1 MKITVIGWY
10 GTETIGDRGILAGL
24 ISFFHQSFEHFEL
37 NLGSLNPFFSERTI
51 AEDASFFKK
60 ITGKEIKIDLFNSKS
75 SKQLSAAIKD
85 SDLVVMGGGPLMD
98 LSELFMV
105 EYAFKKAKKAGINT
119 AVLGCGVGPLFS
131 KEYRKS
137 VLNIFLNSDLSILR
151 DSKSIEFLE
160 GIFKEFHEKFK
171 EEAISVSFDPAVE
184 CTLKSNY
191 IESSMI
197 PVNSLPKP
205 EYIAVNLRE
214 FPLEYSGQAIGKN
227 INTDL
232 IKFVEELADNFPD
245 KVIKLIP
252 MHYFHIG
259 GDDRIF
265 LNNIARKLDR
275 KNIEVQNS
283 PLTLN
288 ETINIFRNADFNVG
302 MRFHSVVL
310 QTIASGK
317 NYVLDYTEPKK
328 GKINGFLT
336 DVDKIGFYKKR
347 YICLQEDDISASL
360 IKADETNDQFMFSQN
375 TVQLSLNTY
384 VEQLQKL
391 MK

>member
-24 ISFFHQSFEHFEL
+24 ISFFNQSFEHFEL
-37 NLGSLNPFFSERTI
+37 KLGSLNPFFSERTL
-51 AEDASFFKK
+51 AEDASFFKD
-60 ITGKEIKIDLFNSKS
+60 ITDKVIKIELFNSKS
-75 SKQLSAAIKD
+75 SKQLLTAIKD

-98 LSELFMV
+98 LSELYMV
-105 EYAFKKAKKAGINT
+105 EYAFKKAKKLGVST

-131 KEYRKS
+131 KEYRNS

-151 DSKSIEFLE
+151 DSKSKEFLE
-160 GIFKEFHEKFK
+160 EIFKEFNEKFK
-171 EEAISVSFDPAVE
+171 EETISVSFDPAVE
-184 CTLKSNY
+184 CTLKSNH
-191 IESSMI
+191 IESSII

-205 EYIAVNLRE
+205 NYIAVNLRE
-214 FPLEYSGQAIGKN
+214 FPLEYSGQATGNN

-232 IKFVEELADNFPD
+232 IKFVEELADKFPD
-245 KVIKLIP
+245 KIIKLIP

-265 LNNIARKLDR
+265 LNHIARKLDR
-275 KNIEVQNS
+275 ENIEVQNS

-288 ETINIFRNADFNVG
+288 ETIGLFRDADFNIG

-328 GKINGFLT
+328 GKINGFLRDIDKT
-336 DVDKIGFYKKR
+336 DFYINR
-347 YICLQEDDISASL
+347 YICLQEDNISTSM
-360 IKADETNDQFMFSQN
+360 IKPNGINKKFIFDQG
-375 TVQLSLNTY
+375 TVQLSLSIY
-384 VEQLQKL
+384 VEQLKKL
-391 MK
+391 MV

>member
-24 ISFFHQSFEHFEL
+24 ISFFNQSFEHFEL
-37 NLGSLNPFFSERTI
+37 KLGSLNPFFSERTV
-51 AEDASFFKK
+51 AEDAPFFKS
-60 ITGKEIKIDLFNSKS
+60 ITDKEIKIEIFNSKS
-75 SKQLSAAIKD
+75 SKQLLTAIKD
-85 SDLVVMGGGPLMD
+85 SDLLVMGGGPLMD
-98 LSELFMV
+98 LSELYMV
-105 EYAFKKAKKAGINT
+105 EYAFKKAKKSGVST

-137 VLNIFLNSDLSILR
+137 VLKIFLNSDLSILR
-151 DSKSIEFLE
+151 DSKSKEFLE
-160 GIFKEFHEKFK
+160 GIFKEFNEKFK
-171 EEAISVSFDPAVE
+171 EETISVSFDPAVE
-184 CTLKSNY
+184 CTLKSNH
-191 IESSMI
+191 IESSI
-197 PVNSLPKP
+197 IAVNTLPKP
-205 EYIAVNLRE
+205 DYIAVNLRE
-214 FPLEYSGQAIGKN
+214 FPLEYSGKATGNN

-232 IKFVEELADNFPD
+232 IKFVEELAANFPD

-265 LNNIARKLDR
+265 LNYIARKLER

-288 ETINIFRNADFNVG
+288 ETISIFRGADFNVG

-328 GKINGFLT
+328 GKINGFLM
-336 DVDKIGFYKKR
+336 DIDKTEFYKKR
-347 YICLQEDDISASL
+347 YICLQEDHISASL
-360 IKADETNDQFMFSQN
+360 IKFDEIDDKFIFSQN

-384 VEQLQKL
+384 VDKLKKL